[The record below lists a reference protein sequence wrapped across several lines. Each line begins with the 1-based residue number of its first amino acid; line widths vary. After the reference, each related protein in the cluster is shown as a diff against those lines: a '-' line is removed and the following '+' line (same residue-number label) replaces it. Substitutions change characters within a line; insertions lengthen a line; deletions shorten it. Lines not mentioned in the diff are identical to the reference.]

1 MVIWKHPLTLL
12 RPKISLKWKILNYK
26 KGGKC
31 IRAGKEIF
39 MYNLF
44 YTYEKTYFILYLEKD
59 FENTPRC

>member
-1 MVIWKHPLTLL
+1 M
-12 RPKISLKWKILNYK
+12 
-26 KGGKC
+26 
-31 IRAGKEIF
+31 RAGKESF